1 MLQRFYTELEKA
13 AEIEPTELEPIKKKA
28 RVRNYVF

>member
-13 AEIEPTELEPIKKKA
+13 AEIEPTELEPIKNA